1 MMADNNRD
9 LLIAGLKDA
18 YALETQALDMMRT
31 QQSRLDQY
39 PELKARIGQH
49 VTETEQQM
57 QRLETCLA
65 QFNESPSSLKDFAL
79 RLTGNLQSMF
89 HAAAEDEVIKNVFA
103 SNAFENYEIATY
115 KGLAA
120 MAESVG
126 ARDVADVARENLR
139 EEEEMARFISEHIE
153 STVQDYMAKRS
164 VGAEGQTGV
173 A

>member
-1 MMADNNRD
+1 MLESNRD

-31 QQSRLDQY
+31 QQDRLDQY
-39 PELKARIGQH
+39 PELKSRIGQH
-49 VTETEQQM
+49 VTETEQQI
-57 QRLETCLA
+57 QRLESCLA
-65 QFNESPSSLKDFAL
+65 QFNESPSTLKDFAL
-79 RLTGNLQSMF
+79 RLAGNLQSMF
-89 HAAAEDEVIKNVFA
+89 HAAADDEVIKNIFA

-126 ARDVADVARENLR
+126 AQDVADVARENLR
-139 EEEEMARFISEHIE
+139 EEEAMARFINEHIE
-153 STVQDYMAKRS
+153 STVQSFLAKRAA
-164 VGAEGQTGV
+164 GEEAQTGI

>member
-1 MMADNNRD
+1 MPDSNRD

-31 QQSRLDQY
+31 QHNRLEQY
-39 PELKARIGQH
+39 PELKARVGQH
-49 VTETEQQM
+49 VTETEQQLK
-57 QRLETCLA
+57 RLEGCLA
-65 QFNESPSSLKDFAL
+65 QFNESPSTLKDMAL

-115 KGLAA
+115 KGLAT

-126 ARDVADVARENLR
+126 AQDVADVARQNLR
-139 EEEEMARFISEHIE
+139 EEEDMARFISEHIE
-153 STVQDYMAKRS
+153 STVKDYLAQRS
-164 VGAEGQTGV
+164 VGIEGRTGI

>member
-1 MMADNNRD
+1 MSGNRD

-31 QQSRLDQY
+31 QTNRLDGY
-39 PELKARIGQH
+39 PELQARIQQH
-49 VTETEQQM
+49 VTETEQQLK
-57 QRLETCLA
+57 RLEGCLA
-65 QFNESPSSLKDFAL
+65 QFNESPSTLRDVAL

-120 MAESVG
+120 MAENVG
-126 ARDVADVARENLR
+126 ANDVADVARQNLR
-139 EEEEMARFISEHIE
+139 EEEDMARFISEHIE
-153 STVQDYMAKRS
+153 PTVRNFMAQR
-164 VGAEGQTGV
+164 AAHATGP
-173 A
+173 ADIA